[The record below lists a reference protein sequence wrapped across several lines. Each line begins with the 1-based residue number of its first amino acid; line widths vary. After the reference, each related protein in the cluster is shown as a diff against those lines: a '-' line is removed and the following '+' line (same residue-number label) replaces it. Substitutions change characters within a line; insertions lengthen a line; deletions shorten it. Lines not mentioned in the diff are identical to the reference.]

1 MNYLKTIFCFLILSL
16 SVLIGSDNINFS
28 QPKSS
33 ASDITSDTFAS
44 NEIGKKKKG
53 VKKKKSK
60 KKKKKSGNVAS
71 PHRGSNG
78 GFQRVWG

>member
-1 MNYLKTIFCFLILSL
+1 MNYLKTIFCFSIFSL
-16 SVLIGSDNINFS
+16 SVLIGSDNINIS

-33 ASDITSDTFAS
+33 ASDITADSFAS

-60 KKKKKSGNVAS
+60 KKKKKSSGVAS
-71 PHRGSNG
+71 PYRGFNG